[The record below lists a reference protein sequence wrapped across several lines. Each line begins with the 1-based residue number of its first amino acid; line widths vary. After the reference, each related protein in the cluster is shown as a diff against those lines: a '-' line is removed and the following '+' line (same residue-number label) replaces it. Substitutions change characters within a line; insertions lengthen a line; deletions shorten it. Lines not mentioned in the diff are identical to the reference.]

1 MSAKKRMKATSTV
14 VSLAI
19 MGNQK
24 KIPELE
30 TYPVSSPPFNPR
42 PQLPSS
48 PLLIYQWLEMCRVL
62 NRRCCCFYICLLEI
76 NVLRKLLIPYTK
88 DAVTPTA
95 VSTS

>member
-1 MSAKKRMKATSTV
+1 MSAKKRTKATTV

-19 MGNQK
+19 TGNQK

-30 TYPVSSPPFNPR
+30 THPVSSPPFNPR

-48 PLLIYQWLEMCRVL
+48 PVLIYQWLETCRVL
-62 NRRCCCFYICLLEI
+62 NRRCCCFYCCLLDFD
-76 NVLRKLLIPYTK
+76 VLSKFLIPYTK
-88 DAVTPTA
+88 AAVTATA